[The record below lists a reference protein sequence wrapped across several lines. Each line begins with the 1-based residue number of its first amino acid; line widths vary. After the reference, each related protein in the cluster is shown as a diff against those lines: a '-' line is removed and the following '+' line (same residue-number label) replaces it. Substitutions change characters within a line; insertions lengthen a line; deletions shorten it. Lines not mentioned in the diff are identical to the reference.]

1 MVEKRAYGSLTN
13 AGQEETLCQ
22 SFLLFKGK
30 RDFVLSSEQP
40 ELISHSFALMDLVAE
55 DIC

>member
-1 MVEKRAYGSLTN
+1 VVEKRAYGSLTN

-22 SFLLFKGK
+22 FFLLFKGK
-30 RDFVLSSEQP
+30 RDYVLSSEQP